1 MNDEFESGG
10 ELRRRAEERL
20 DPARAPRR
28 QLPEEIEASRLV
40 YELKVH
46 QIELEMQ
53 NEELRRA
60 RDQVEALLARY
71 TDLYDFAPVGYL
83 TFDQAGVIT
92 QVNLTAARMLGVD
105 RSWLVH
111 RGLGLFLGTVDRAAF
126 TEFMRTAFGSD
137 ERATCELTSPQK
149 NGPPVV
155 LRLEGA
161 RTDKGNECRAVL
173 LDITARKEADRAIH
187 LRSAALHAA
196 ANAMIITD
204 RKGTIEW
211 VNAGFTNLTGY
222 AAEEALGRNPRE
234 LVRSGAHDQ
243 PFYKNMWDT
252 ILRGDVWHGEITNR
266 RKDGTLYLEERT
278 ITPFKDEQGE
288 VVHFIAIGRDLTEQR
303 SLESQL
309 LQAHKMETVGRL
321 AGGIA
326 HDFNNL
332 LTVINGTV
340 ELMML
345 DVARDDPFRADLKE
359 VRDAGARAALLTR
372 QLLAFSRKQVMK
384 FDVVDLNDLIV
395 GVQEML
401 RRLIGED
408 IKLVLTTAARIGCVR
423 ADPTQIEQVLLNLSV
438 NARDAMPSGGTLTFS
453 TANVRV
459 SDVHDPE
466 HPTLVAGEYV
476 LLQISDTGAGM
487 SDAIRRR
494 VFEPF
499 FTTKGP
505 GKGTGLGLSM
515 VYGIVRQSGGSIYAK
530 SEPGSGTTFSIYLP
544 RVEAVSKSVTPLS
557 SPAATP
563 GTETVLLVEDEV
575 GVRRVAERVLA
586 LAGYTVMTA
595 SNGEDAIKLLTAHD
609 GAVSLM
615 LTDMVMPGIGGWEL
629 AERCRELRPQMKV
642 IFTSGYSDDAVLYDG
657 RLGRNFPFIG
667 KPYSASELT
676 RLVREVL
683 DA

>member
-1 MNDEFESGG
+1 MNEGNEDSAD
-10 ELRRRAEERL
+10 LRKRAEERI
-20 DPARAPRR
+20 DPTRSGRR
-28 QLPEEIEASRLV
+28 QLPEELEASRLV
-40 YELKVH
+40 YELRVH

-60 RDQVEALLARY
+60 RDQVETLLAGY
-71 TDLYDFAPVGYL
+71 TDLYDFAPVGYMTL
-83 TFDQAGVIT
+83 DRAGVIL

-111 RGLGLFLGTVDRAAF
+111 RGLGLFLGASD
-126 TEFMRTAFGSD
+126 RTAFDTFMRMAFDSN
-137 ERATCELTSPQK
+137 ERAICELTPPQK
-149 NGPPVV
+149 NGPPVF

-173 LDITARKEADRAIH
+173 LDITARKEADSALH

-204 RKGTIEW
+204 RQGTIEW

-222 AAEEALGRNPRE
+222 TAAEALGRNPRD
-234 LVRSGAHDQ
+234 LVRSGTHDQ
-243 PFYKNMWDT
+243 PFYRTMWET
-252 ILRGDVWHGEITNR
+252 ILRGDVWHGEMTNK
-266 RKDGTLYLEERT
+266 RKDGTFYLEERT

-345 DVARDDPFRADLKE
+345 EVTRDDPFRADLKE
-359 VRDAGARAALLTR
+359 VRDAGMRAATLTR

-395 GVQEML
+395 GVQTML

-408 IKLVLTTAARIGCVR
+408 IELVLTPTAHLGCVR

-438 NARDAMPSGGTLTFS
+438 NARDAMPSGGTLTFT
-453 TANVRV
+453 TANAHV
-459 SDVHDPE
+459 SDAHHPD
-466 HPTLVAGEYV
+466 HPTLGAGDYV
-476 LLQISDTGAGM
+476 LLQVSDTGAGM
-487 SDAIRRR
+487 PDAVRRR

-499 FTTKGP
+499 FTTKGM
-505 GKGTGLGLSM
+505 GTATGLGLSM
-515 VYGIVRQSGGSIYAK
+515 VYGIVKQSGGSIYAT
-530 SEPGSGTTFSIYLP
+530 SAPGNGTTFSIYLP
-544 RVEAVSKSVTPLS
+544 RVDAVSKSATPQS
-557 SPAATP
+557 SPAAVP
-563 GTETVLLVEDEV
+563 GTETVLIVEDET
-575 GVRRVAERVLA
+575 GVRRVAERVLGI
-586 LAGYTVMTA
+586 AGYTVLTA
-595 SNGEDAIKLLTAHD
+595 ASGEDAVKLLTAHD
-609 GAVSLM
+609 GTVSLM
-615 LTDMVMPGIGGWEL
+615 LTDMGMPGIGGWEL